1 MSEFG
6 GDHARIAAVFLHR
19 SRQYLAGGSLLQAS
33 EKGWGAAAHAAK
45 LIAGA
50 RGWPYR
56 MHREFNSVVIPRLAA
71 ETGQNS
77 ARSWGESANR
87 LHRNFY
93 NDDMDAL
100 QIAAH
105 LDNVANLVNLIRQAV
120 GLPPIH
126 Y

>member
-6 GDHARIAAVFLHR
+6 GDHAHIAAVFLR
-19 SRQYLAGGSLLQAS
+19 SSREYLADGSLLQAS
-33 EKGWGAAAHAAK
+33 EKGWGAAAHAAR

-93 NDDMDAL
+93 NDDMDAP

-105 LDNVANLVNLIRQAV
+105 LDNVASLVNLIRQAA
-120 GLPPIH
+120 GLLPI
-126 Y
+126 YD